1 MQVQLKRKA
10 RGTNQEKERAKERKT
25 RKAQVKKSARSRHKL
40 LDAILHAL
48 PHLPY
53 ATEKNAHEL
62 EPLSRTH

>member
-1 MQVQLKRKA
+1 MLVQLKRKA

-48 PHLPY
+48 LIFAPDKIFRAQRHI
-53 ATEKNAHEL
+53 
-62 EPLSRTH
+62 